1 MPIFP
6 VRDLASKGVLRD
18 PSPYQL
24 DLNAWSQGLGVRFH
38 ANKVQSAPIFRL
50 MQDSLSS
57 APQECFGYEP
67 TTGYDMVFVYGA
79 DSSVGKFQDQTYST
93 VSPVNSVGK
102 ITVTNSG
109 SGYVLAT
116 PPNVTFSTAT
126 GIGAVTATGTA
137 IINLAGLFVGVLV
150 SNTGW
155 YPPGVAPTITISGG
169 TGGSGAAAT
178 CTLGTATTT
187 DPRSPTGTFLG
198 DVQYINQPS
207 RQPIFYAPASNNFQ
221 TLPNMET
228 AWTCRSLRAFG
239 DYLIALNV
247 TKPSTWTSPFNGVTQ
262 AGGSF
267 PNMVK
272 WSDLTFDGNVPDSW
286 DPDNPNTSAG
296 ENPLDQTN
304 TPIVDGLPM
313 RNLFLIYTEN
323 SVWGMEQTGQQSV
336 FQWEQLFSTGGLLA
350 PNCVVEVDGIHYAF
364 GPTDIYKTDG
374 VSKIS
379 IVDKRNRETIYRN
392 LNVQNSEAC
401 FAAYIPHLDSVLFAY
416 QSGDPTFPWQGGA
429 GCNAGALYDIAND
442 TWGFVALPNVT
453 GFAMANADMV
463 YTSSSLP
470 AGATYANFGGSCYD
484 QQNTFRKSAVAVSQ
498 ALPVVGGGNQHV
510 ITNSRLLGYDFMTLG
525 WMGFNYLSEV
535 NMPAFVQRTGMALD
549 QMGSNLTTYKR
560 LRRIFPLVTTYNSV
574 PIQVR
579 IGYSNTPSGAVTWGQ
594 PITYDPV
601 AQYKVDTI
609 TGGRY
614 LALEFTVPTAVD
626 FEIAGFDCDISDGG
640 HR

>member
-1 MPIFP
+1 M
-6 VRDLASKGVLRD
+6 ASKGILRD

-50 MQDSLSS
+50 MEDSLSV
-57 APQECFGYEP
+57 APQEIFGFEP
-67 TTGYDMVFVYGA
+67 TTGYDAIFVYGT
-79 DSSVGKFQDQTYST
+79 DGSVNKFQDQSYSA
-93 VSPVNSVGK
+93 VSPLYSVGN
-102 ITVTNSG
+102 ITVTAAG
-109 SGYVLAT
+109 SGYVPAT
-116 PPNVTFSTAT
+116 PPIVTFSAAS
-126 GIGAVTATGTA
+126 GAGAVTATGTA
-137 IINLAGLFVGVLV
+137 IISSAGLFSGVLV

-155 YPPGVAPTITISGG
+155 YPGGTAPTISLSGG
-169 TGGSGAAAT
+169 TGGSGATIT
-178 CTLGTATTT
+178 CTLGTATAT
-187 DPRSPTGTFLG
+187 DPRSVTGTFLG

-207 RQPIFYAPASNNFQ
+207 RQPIFYGPESTNFA
-221 TLPNMET
+221 TLPNMES

-239 DYLIALNV
+239 DFLIALNV
-247 TKPSTWTSPFNGVTQ
+247 TKPSTWVDPFTSISQ
-262 AGGSF
+262 AGGNF

-323 SVWGMEQTGQQSV
+323 SIWGMEMTGTQSV

-350 PNCVVEVDGIHYAF
+350 PNCVVEVDGVHYAF

-374 VSKIS
+374 VSKVS

-392 LNVQNSEAC
+392 LNIANAEAC
-401 FAAYIPHLDSVLFAY
+401 FAQYIPHLDSVLFGY
-416 QSGDPTFPWQGGA
+416 QSGDPTFPWQGGS

-442 TWGFVALPNVT
+442 TWGFLALPNIT
-453 GFAMANADMV
+453 GFTMANADSV
-463 YTSSSLP
+463 YTYSSAPS
-470 AGATYANFGGSCYD
+470 GSTYANFGGSYYD
-484 QQNTFRKSAVAVSQ
+484 QQNTFRKSACAVSQ
-498 ALPVVGGGNQHV
+498 ALPVTAGGNQSV

-525 WMGFNYLSEV
+525 WMGYTYLAEV
-535 NMPAFVQRTGMALD
+535 NQPAFVQRTGMALD

-560 LRRIFPLVTTYNSV
+560 IRRIFPLVTCYDSV
-574 PIQVR
+574 PIQVT

-594 PITYDPV
+594 PISYDP
-601 AQYKVDTI
+601 AIQYKCDTI

-614 LALEFTVPTAVD
+614 LALQFTVPTPVD

-640 HR
+640 RR